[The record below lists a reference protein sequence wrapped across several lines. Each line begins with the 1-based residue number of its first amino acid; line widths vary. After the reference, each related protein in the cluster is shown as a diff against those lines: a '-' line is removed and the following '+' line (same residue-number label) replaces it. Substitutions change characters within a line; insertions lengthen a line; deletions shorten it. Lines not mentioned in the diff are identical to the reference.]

1 MTVAALPDDPTDAP
15 PKPKK
20 RRVVLVPIGGTSAL
34 MTTLEFAAE
43 IRLSDRF
50 VRQACAAGTI
60 KSITLG
66 RSRRI
71 PRAELARVLAE
82 GIHG

>member
-1 MTVAALPDDPTDAP
+1 MSLDADAP
-15 PKPKK
+15 PLPKAK
-20 RRVVLVPIGGTSAL
+20 RRVVLVPVGGSAAL

-43 IRLSDRF
+43 VRASDRF
-50 VRQACAAGTI
+50 IRAACATGAI

-71 PRAELARVLAE
+71 PRTELARVLAE
-82 GIHG
+82 GIA